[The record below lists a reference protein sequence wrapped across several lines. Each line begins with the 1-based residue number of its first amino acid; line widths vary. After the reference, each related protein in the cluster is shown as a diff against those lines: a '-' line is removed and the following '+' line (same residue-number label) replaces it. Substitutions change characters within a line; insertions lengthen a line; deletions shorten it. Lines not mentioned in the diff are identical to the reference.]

1 MEWETVGRHK
11 LKSFKNSPW
20 IMVKRRIKIRK
31 AKNLWDCY
39 WYNTRARIFTKYMA
53 EPSYKRA
60 TGTKGIELAASLLL
74 DWDPTQLVQP
84 DEWARPR
91 QSVRFFRGIGQM
103 ELFKKQRG

>member
-1 MEWETVGRHK
+1 
-11 LKSFKNSPW
+11 
-20 IMVKRRIKIRK
+20 MVKRRVKIRK

-60 TGTKGIELAASLLL
+60 TGKKGMELASSLLL
-74 DWDPTQLVQP
+74 CLDPA
-84 DEWARPR
+84 DEWAHPR

-103 ELFKKQRG
+103 ELFKKQRE